1 MTKLILVY
9 IEFINKKYYFC
20 YDTSMQTDFIDM
32 IEPTPKLK
40 TKKCRLIALLLRLFL
55 QFTTIIVGLIT
66 WYFYDYFIAIAALLL
81 SFIIVGIIRAKLRN
95 SVIPP
100 KQREYHYNDK
110 GIADWY
116 TARELCIE
124 LD

>member
-1 MTKLILVY
+1 
-9 IEFINKKYYFC
+9 
-20 YDTSMQTDFIDM
+20 MQTDFIDM

-40 TKKCRLIALLLRLFL
+40 TRKCRFISLSLRLFL
-55 QFTTIIVGLIT
+55 QFTTVVVGLIA
-66 WYFYDYFIAIAALLL
+66 WYFYDYFIAIGALLL

-95 SVIPP
+95 SVIPT
-100 KQREYHYNDK
+100 KQREYHYSDQ

-124 LD
+124 LPTKES